1 LQLLLSLA
9 LLAFGNP
16 ASATQRALLVGVSE
30 LVNQPQAL
38 WLQAP
43 RNDVM
48 LMRDALLKQ
57 GFAPSDITVLADG
70 VGGAVLP
77 ESQAIHDAL
86 GRLLAQSRSGDFVL
100 LYFSGHGTR
109 LRDSSKLY
117 QEPDGLSENFLARD
131 VRGTLGSDSALTGD
145 LRDAD
150 FDAWIQAL
158 LARNVF
164 VASIFDTCS
173 AHSSR
178 RPRASATRPPMGRPT
193 TRCAGAAC
201 ASDSCSGRPL
211 RRRALPWRGLSQPSR
226 CRARAMSRSSPP
238 RATRSRPSC
247 GCRARAAMRARRAS

>member
-1 LQLLLSLA
+1 LQALLVLWLLVCGSLA
-9 LLAFGNP
+9 F
-16 ASATQRALLVGVSE
+16 ATQRALLVGVSE

-48 LMRDALLKQ
+48 LMRDALLRQ
-57 GFAPSDITVLADG
+57 GFGAADITVLADG
-70 VGGAVLP
+70 VSGAVLP
-77 ESQAIHDAL
+77 DSQAIHDAL
-86 GRLLAQSRSGDFVL
+86 ARLLAQSRSGDFLL

-109 LRDSSKLY
+109 LRDTSKLY

-131 VRGTLGSDSALTGD
+131 VRGTLGSDGALTGD

-173 AHSSR
+173 ANSM
-178 RPRASATRPPMGRPT
+178 TR
-193 TRCAGAAC
+193 
-201 ASDSCSGRPL
+201 SGTAESPL
-211 RRRALPWRGLSQPSR
+211 IADGPADDEVRWRGLRIGQLLGAPAPAAR
-226 CRARAMSRSSPP
+226 APVARPIAAEPVPRALCRALRFREPP
-238 RATRSRPSC
+238 DHA
-247 GCRARAAMRARRAS
+247 